1 MDSENAVVPE
11 VVVPDS
17 RAPIGSA
24 SRRAYQNAAAKRSRE
39 RHRPK
44 DAPETTPE
52 YQSTLWPK
60 NAMALQKDD
69 PSLYD
74 ELIQRH
80 EDVVWLEARTSGLA
94 VEINQDPVDIAE
106 ALVEN
111 FRNVKADVQKFGSCN
126 YRELESAFPTFPL
139 CPRPDWSSP
148 YASVTSYKDNID
160 AERYFKFGFRTRLSH
175 DLLQDSR
182 ETLVLYALRTHDPN
196 VNADAIR
203 EAIQD
208 CEQFQ
213 VFSPNKEELR
223 KLIRESQPQPER
235 QFHV

>member
-1 MDSENAVVPE
+1 MPPLNVPENAIVPRT
-11 VVVPDS
+11 PQKLHSSIS
-17 RAPIGSA
+17 RLCG
-24 SRRAYQNAAAKRSRE
+24 KE
-39 RHRPK
+39 RHGSK
-44 DAPETTPE
+44 
-52 YQSTLWPK
+52 
-60 NAMALQKDD
+60 KDD
-69 PSLYD
+69 PSLHD
-74 ELIQRH
+74 ELTQRH

-111 FRNVKADVQKFGSCN
+111 FHNVKADVQKFGSCN
-126 YRELESAFPTFPL
+126 YRELESAFPTFPV

-148 YASVTSYKDNID
+148 YANVTSYKDNID

-196 VNADAIR
+196 INADAIR
-203 EAIQD
+203 KAIQD

-213 VFSPNKEELR
+213 GFSPNSEELR
-223 KLIRESQPQPER
+223 NLIRESQPQPEK